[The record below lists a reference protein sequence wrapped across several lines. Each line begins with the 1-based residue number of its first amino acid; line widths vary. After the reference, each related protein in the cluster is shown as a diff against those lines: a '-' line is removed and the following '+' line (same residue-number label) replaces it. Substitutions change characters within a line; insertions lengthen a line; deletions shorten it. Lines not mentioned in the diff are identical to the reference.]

1 MKAVAL
7 LSGGIDSP
15 VAAKLA
21 HDKGIELIF
30 LHAVISDKKAK
41 IEKLAKAISKAAK
54 IVYYEHSGFLRL
66 AKEKCNNRYL
76 CILCKRNMYKE
87 AEKLAIKEGAE
98 FIITGESIGQ
108 VASQTLKNIKA
119 LSYGIKLPIMRPLI
133 GLSKQEIINL
143 AKKFGTYELSIKEN
157 YRCSFVPNQ
166 PVIKCTAE
174 EILREEEK
182 LRM

>member
-1 MKAVAL
+1 MKAVCL

-21 HDKGIELIF
+21 INKDMEVIF
-30 LHAVISDKKAK
+30 LHAQISDKKLK
-41 IEKLAKAISKAAK
+41 ITELANAVCKNPK
-54 IVYYEHSGFLRL
+54 IFYYEHTGFLKK

-108 VASQTLKNIKA
+108 VASQTLKNIA
-119 LSYGIKLPIMRPLI
+119 TLNYGIKIPILRPLI
-133 GLSKQEIINL
+133 GLSKQEIINI
-143 AKKFGTYELSIKEN
+143 AKEIGTYNLSIIDNPK
-157 YRCSFVPNQ
+157 CLFVPNQ
-166 PVIKCTAE
+166 PCINAKIKD
-174 EILREEEK
+174 IIIEEEK
-182 LRM
+182 LK